1 MSIVAMTLDCNPASA
16 VSAQPQ
22 ETSDGSTCHP
32 PCRFG
37 GDIDR
42 GRPAPMLAAMMVRWR
57 IAVQGRN
64 TSARSV
70 EDRNLRVDIVH
81 SRERSCPWHPSATGE
96 WRRSVTGAQATARMN
111 SSLAH

>member
-42 GRPAPMLAAMMVRWR
+42 DRPAPMLAAMMVRWR

-70 EDRNLRVDIVH
+70 EDRNLRVGIGN
-81 SRERSCPWHPSATGE
+81 RSFLVGSGVPRPHGSPPS
-96 WRRSVTGAQATARMN
+96 
-111 SSLAH
+111 L